1 MQSTGR
7 ALVENEILKKIMRKS
22 NFSESLKIQEMSPEP
37 SSDHDSA
44 PPNLQIS
51 LLTPPRPLRDTPH
64 MTRRGIP
71 LRVIL
76 RARNRFILNGLQ
88 PIGNVCMQ
96 NRILWKI

>member
-1 MQSTGR
+1 MQSTGGV
-7 ALVENEILKKIMRKS
+7 LVEIEIFKKIMKKS
-22 NFSESLKIQEMSPEP
+22 KFSESLKIQEMSLEP

-51 LLTPPRPLRDTPH
+51 LLTHSGAPQNTPD

-76 RARNRFILNGLQ
+76 RARNTFILKGLR
-88 PIGNVCMQ
+88 PIGNFCMQ
-96 NRILWKI
+96 NRIL